1 MEYGKSATHL
11 PSGYLAAR
19 MKTRT
24 EKDSLGT
31 LEVPADAYYG
41 VQTAR
46 ALVNFPVSGLK
57 AHPRLIDAYMLIK
70 KAAAL
75 AHKEL
80 GDLDAEVAGAVV
92 QACDEVLGGSLR
104 DQFVVDVF
112 QAGAGVST
120 NMNVNEVL
128 ANRAG
133 EILGEPRGAYRRV
146 HPNDHVNRSQSTNDT
161 FPTAMH
167 LSTLLLWRDLK
178 PALESLAAAF
188 HAKGD
193 EFAGAIKSGRTHLQ
207 DAVPVTLGQEFHA
220 WGAALDRGTRLIDQ
234 AGKELL
240 EMPLGGNAVG
250 TGINTPPRYRPTA
263 VRILGELAALDLTVA
278 ADPRE
283 QIASRQSIAGVSA
296 ALRNLALE
304 LIRIANDLR
313 LLDSGPLTGIK
324 EISLPARQP
333 GSSIMPGKVN
343 PVMAECLNQIC
354 IHVVGADAAV
364 ALAGQGGQLELNVMM
379 PVMIWELLFSMEI
392 LKSFAPVFRE
402 GCVEGITA
410 DYDRMAAYA
419 HKSPSLATA
428 LNPEIGYARAAEIV
442 KEALK
447 SDRTIQEVAR
457 EKSGLDDGKLG
468 EILSPE
474 NLTGQLEREG
484 N

>member
-1 MEYGKSATHL
+1 MTK
-11 PSGYLAAR
+11 
-19 MKTRT
+19 MRT

-31 LEVPADAYYG
+31 LEVPEEAYYG
-41 VQTAR
+41 IQTAR
-46 ALVNFPVSGLK
+46 AIENFPVSGLRI
-57 AHPRLIDAYMLIK
+57 HPRLIDAYMYIK
-70 KAAAL
+70 KATAL
-75 AHKEL
+75 AHKQL
-80 GDLDAEVAGAVV
+80 DAIDAEVADAIV
-92 QACDEVLGGSLR
+92 QASDEVLAGKLR

-128 ANRAG
+128 ANRAA
-133 EILGEPRGAYRRV
+133 EILGEPRGTYSRV

-167 LSTLLLWRDLK
+167 LSALLSWRDLR
-178 PALESLAAAF
+178 PELEGLARAF
-188 HAKGD
+188 QAKGD
-193 EFAGAIKSGRTHLQ
+193 EFADAIKSGRTHLQ
-207 DAVPVTLGQEFHA
+207 DAVPITLGQEFRA
-220 WGAALDRGTRLIDQ
+220 WGAAIHRGTRLID
-234 AGKELL
+234 AATRELL

-250 TGINTPPRYRPTA
+250 TGINTPPRYRPTV
-263 VRILGELAALDLTVA
+263 VRILGELTDLALEVA
-278 ADPRE
+278 DDPRE
-283 QIASRQSIAGVSA
+283 QISSRLSIAAVSA

-304 LIRIANDLR
+304 LTRIANDLR

-343 PVMAECLNQIC
+343 PVMPECLNQIC
-354 IHVVGADAAV
+354 IHIVGADTAV
-364 ALAGQGGQLELNVMM
+364 GLASQAGQLELNVMM

-392 LKSFAPVFRE
+392 LGNFLPVFRE

-410 DYDRMAAYA
+410 DYERMASYA
-419 HKSPSLATA
+419 HKSPSIATA
-428 LNPEIGYARAAEIV
+428 LNPVVGYAKAAEIV
-442 KEALK
+442 KEALRTN
-447 SDRTIQEVAR
+447 RTIHEVAR
-457 EKSGLDDGKLG
+457 EKTELTDEQLA

>member
-1 MEYGKSATHL
+1 MAD
-11 PSGYLAAR
+11 
-19 MKTRT
+19 TRN

-31 LEVPADAYYG
+31 LEVPAGAYYG
-41 VQTAR
+41 IQTAR
-46 ALVNFPVSGLK
+46 ALENFPVSGLR
-57 AHPRLIDAYMLIK
+57 AHPCLIGAYMHIK

-80 GDLDAEVAGAVV
+80 GALDAEVADAIV
-92 QACDEVLGGSLR
+92 QAADEVLAGSLR

-128 ANRAG
+128 ANRAA
-133 EILGEPRGAYRRV
+133 EILGEPRGTYKRV

-167 LSTLLLWRDLK
+167 LSTLLLWRDLR
-178 PALESLAAAF
+178 PELEALAGAF

-193 EFAGAIKSGRTHLQ
+193 EFADAIKSGRTHLQ
-207 DAVPVTLGQEFHA
+207 DAVPITLGQEFHA
-220 WGAALDRGTRLIDQ
+220 WGAALDRGVRLIDQ
-234 AGKELL
+234 ATGELL
-240 EMPLGGNAVG
+240 ELPLGGNAVG
-250 TGINTPPRYRPTA
+250 TGINTPPRYRPTI
-263 VRILGELAALDLTVA
+263 VRILGELTGFDLRVA

-283 QIASRQSIAGVSA
+283 QIVSQQSIAAVSA

-324 EISLPARQP
+324 EITLPARQP

-343 PVMAECLNQIC
+343 PVMPECLNQIC
-354 IHVVGADAAV
+354 IHVVGADTAV
-364 ALAGQGGQLELNVMM
+364 AFASQAGQLDLNVMM

-392 LKSFAPVFRE
+392 LRSFAPVFRT
-402 GCVEGITA
+402 GCIEGITA

-428 LNPEIGYARAAEIV
+428 LNPVVGYAKAAEIV
-442 KEALK
+442 KESLK

-457 EKSGLDDGKLG
+457 EMTDLTDDQLRD
-468 EILSPE
+468 ILSPE

>member
-1 MEYGKSATHL
+1 VL
-11 PSGYLAAR
+11 
-19 MKTRT
+19 
-24 EKDSLGT
+24 
-31 LEVPADAYYG
+31 
-41 VQTAR
+41 
-46 ALVNFPVSGLK
+46 
-57 AHPRLIDAYMLIK
+57 
-70 KAAAL
+70 
-75 AHKEL
+75 
-80 GDLDAEVAGAVV
+80 AGA
-92 QACDEVLGGSLR
+92 LR

-128 ANRAG
+128 SNRAA
-133 EILGEPRGAYRRV
+133 EILGEPRGTYQRV

-167 LSTLLLWRDLK
+167 ISALLLWRDLR
-178 PALESLAAAF
+178 PELEALAGAF

-207 DAVPVTLGQEFHA
+207 DAVPITLGQEFHA
-220 WGAALDRGTRLIDQ
+220 WGAAIDRGVRLIDQ
-234 AGKELL
+234 AARELN

-250 TGINTPPRYRPTA
+250 TGINTPEGYRPA
-263 VRILGELAALDLTVA
+263 VVRILGELTELDLRVA
-278 ADPRE
+278 EDPRE
-283 QIASRQSIAGVSA
+283 QIASRQSVAGVSS

-324 EISLPARQP
+324 ELTLPARQP

-343 PVMAECLNQIC
+343 PVMPECLNQIC
-354 IHVVGADAAV
+354 MHVVGADTAV
-364 ALAGQGGQLELNVMM
+364 ALASQAGQLELNVMM

-392 LKSFAPVFRE
+392 LKNFAPMFRA
-402 GCVEGITA
+402 GCVEGIVA
-410 DYDRMAAYA
+410 DYERMTAYA

-428 LNPEIGYARAAEIV
+428 LNPVLGYATAAEIV

-457 EKSGLDDGKLG
+457 EKSDLDDRKLG

>member
-1 MEYGKSATHL
+1 MMTK
-11 PSGYLAAR
+11 
-19 MKTRT
+19 MRT

-31 LEVPADAYYG
+31 LEVPSDAYYG
-41 VQTAR
+41 IQTAR
-46 ALVNFPVSGLK
+46 AIENFPVSGLRV
-57 AHPRLIDAYMLIK
+57 HPCLIDAYMHIK

-80 GDLDAEVAGAVV
+80 DAIDAEVADAIV
-92 QACDEVLGGSLR
+92 QAADEVLAGKLR

-128 ANRAG
+128 ANRAA
-133 EILGEPRGAYRRV
+133 EILGEPRGMYSRV

-167 LSTLLLWRDLK
+167 LAALLSWRDLR
-178 PALESLAAAF
+178 PELEALARAF
-188 HAKGD
+188 HTKGD
-193 EFAGAIKSGRTHLQ
+193 EFTDAIKSGRTHLQ
-207 DAVPVTLGQEFHA
+207 DAVPITLGQEFRA
-220 WGAALDRGTRLIDQ
+220 WGSAIYRGTRLIDT
-234 AGKELL
+234 ATRELL

-250 TGINTPPRYRPTA
+250 TGINTPPRYRPTI
-263 VRILGELAALDLTVA
+263 VRILGELTDLRLEVA
-278 ADPRE
+278 EDPRE
-283 QIASRQSIAGVSA
+283 QIASRLSITAVSA

-313 LLDSGPLTGIK
+313 LLDSGPLTGLK

-343 PVMAECLNQIC
+343 PVMTECLNQIC
-354 IHVVGADAAV
+354 IHVVGADTAV
-364 ALAGQGGQLELNVMM
+364 AFASQAGQLELNVMM
-379 PVMIWELLFSMEI
+379 PVMTWELLFSMQI
-392 LKSFAPVFRE
+392 LENFTPVFRE

-410 DYDRMAAYA
+410 DYERMAAYA

-428 LNPEIGYARAAEIV
+428 LNPVVGYAKAAEIV
-442 KEALK
+442 KEALRTN
-447 SDRTIQEVAR
+447 RTIQEVAR
-457 EKSGLDDGKLG
+457 EKTELTDEQLA